1 MKPVRVSPLEGFL
14 QFMSSGMEGPEE
26 QLTDKIGDITI
37 DTSLPSDT
45 HIWET
50 GIKRLS
56 IEGEW
61 VIVEQYET
69 EEAARIGH
77 KKWVELMTAMPHAL
91 IKDID
96 QWSLDS
102 DKIKN

>member
-61 VIVEQYET
+61 VIVEQYPNK
-69 EEAARIGH
+69 EEALVGQ
-77 KKWVELMTAMPHAL
+77 KKWTQLMTENPDFPL
-91 IKDID
+91 KDID
-96 QWSLDS
+96 LWNL
-102 DKIKN
+102 NN